1 MTDKPPTAEGSAS
14 PQARSDLMTPTAAA
28 TALADLSNML
38 ESATTLFEV
47 NTIQQ
52 KAEAQTHIA
61 GGPCQRTVAKP
72 ILCVALEKYVADGGD
87 AP

>member
-38 ESATTLFEV
+38 ESATTLFAV

-52 KAEAQTHIA
+52 KAEALRRVLQVTHA
-61 GGPCQRTVAKP
+61 D
-72 ILCVALEKYVADGGD
+72 ALWQNRFCA
-87 AP
+87 